1 MQTLL
6 TQYPL
11 TGNVVDG
18 YRLRNRLPDY
28 VRHHVC
34 ASVLLHRDRRRTY
47 GGEPQ
52 TTSTRT
58 PTDYVRDSPH
68 HHHHKG
74 KRPMTLIHLTCKKDV
89 SQTDNVCF
97 FCKCTFIPTDVLT
110 SLSDDTR
117 QQDIPVCPSCCDHL
131 YVGDQEFVHRAIR
144 SHESS
149 ITCLKSIL
157 DEMKNPDGIQI
168 QTEVTR

>member
-1 MQTLL
+1 
-6 TQYPL
+6 
-11 TGNVVDG
+11 
-18 YRLRNRLPDY
+18 
-28 VRHHVC
+28 
-34 ASVLLHRDRRRTY
+34 
-47 GGEPQ
+47 
-52 TTSTRT
+52 
-58 PTDYVRDSPH
+58 
-68 HHHHKG
+68 
-74 KRPMTLIHLTCKKDV
+74 MTLIHLTV
-89 SQTDNVCF
+89 GPRASQDFSDNVCF

-117 QQDIPVCPSCCDHL
+117 QQDIPVCPPCCDHL